1 MLDGSRRT
9 GHPALFLMVEGGSLS
24 RSDHELWWLHGWPWL
39 NECLNCDRLI
49 GVSGLLQQMTIPGWL
64 RQQSCISHSFR
75 GWEVSGMGA
84 SMAGLWWEISCQFIG
99 DCLLAVPKDREANS
113 RVSSCEGAHLSYEGS
128 TLMTWGPVSS
138 YHQNVNLGETYTFS
152 PYTVGFCCLLRW
164 SFQFCLLVMM

>member
-99 DCLLAVPKDREANS
+99 DCLLAVPKDSREQRQRSKLACLFLWG
-113 RVSSCEGAHLSYEGS
+113 RSSQLRGFYPHDLRPRLLIPSKCK
-128 TLMTWGPVSS
+128 
-138 YHQNVNLGETYTFS
+138 LG
-152 PYTVGFCCLLRW
+152 RNIHI
-164 SFQFCLLVMM
+164 